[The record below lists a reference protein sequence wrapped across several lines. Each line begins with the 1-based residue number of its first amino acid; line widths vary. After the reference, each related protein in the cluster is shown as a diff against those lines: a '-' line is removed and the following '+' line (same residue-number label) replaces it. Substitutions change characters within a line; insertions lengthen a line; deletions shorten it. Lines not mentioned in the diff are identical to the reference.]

1 MKNTQRLQILS
12 NQEVLAIYD
21 RPIFNDVEQRH
32 YFSLTEIELIFL
44 KLRPVNGKDT
54 SSKLYFIIQLGYFK
68 AKHLFFG
75 FNYNNIEDDV
85 RFIMNVYMP
94 NDTIPTKL
102 PTRKVQVNT
111 HLSILGLF
119 GFRDNSDETNEL
131 IYQKL
136 NLIVQKT
143 VNPIEIFY
151 ELKNTLEKNKI
162 VLPPYSRLQDAI
174 GSALRYEES
183 RIIKIL
189 QDNLTPPVEQSLK
202 KLLEIENSLY
212 KITELKFDAKT
223 FRTQEMQ
230 LELSKLETCQ
240 IIYLF
245 SQKILPI
252 LAISRKNIGYYS
264 DLAKIYTVFRLKRLK
279 AELAYLYL
287 ICYVRKR
294 YEKIVNN
301 LIQGFA
307 YYVDKYNVAS
317 KKYSGDNMPD
327 TNDTINKY
335 RKKAGELI
343 SWYADDNIMKCSGNS
358 IQEKAYAIM
367 AKEDILILSKAL
379 LEDNRNSIATTLIWE
394 YHKNNYRCILL
405 NLRPIFQAID
415 FETSPKLEHLQKA
428 INYLKSIFTQEKKL
442 SDMEFKNIPLQH
454 IYPKSLVNEF
464 FKTNSK
470 NHKIVNIYQY
480 EFYIYNMIRYNLK
493 TGRVFIN
500 NSIDYKNFDE
510 DINTPL
516 TWAKDQENILKKLDN
531 PVLLTPI
538 ENTLLSLENQ
548 LEPLIIHVNK
558 RILSGENKHVK
569 IKYHRDGTKSWTV
582 PYPKRND
589 ETNNPFYDN
598 VEPITISE
606 AFDFVERRFKF
617 IRAFKHIKPHYSKSK
632 QDFLGIKAVILANGT
647 TQGTYEFSKRSNLK
661 YQRLQT
667 IEQNNIRLET
677 LRNAAQIIIDGIT
690 ELPIFSTYNLNNQQH
705 GSVDGKKKK
714 TRIRVLK
721 SRHSPKY
728 FGLDIGVVIMTM
740 NLNNIPF
747 VTNITGAN
755 EHESHFTYSMLMEN
769 LTAIDPAIIS
779 TDTAGTNNV
788 NDFLYYL
795 IGKTHAACY
804 RSTAD
809 KAETISG
816 FKPVS
821 SYDEEFLIRPKTQV
835 NNNLITKK
843 WPDLVP
849 ILVSLLSHETSQDIV
864 VAKLSSH
871 EYKND
876 IKDALW
882 ELNNILKS
890 IHILKYIDDPE
901 YRRNI
906 RTALNRGEAY
916 HQLLDKITGVGIGD
930 FRGMSE
936 LEVEIW
942 NECTRL
948 IALIIIAYNMC
959 ILSELYEIKLAEGDI
974 AAINFLKHISPIA
987 SQHLNVGGLY
997 EFSEDMADISIN
1009 AVVDA
1014 LNKILDASLKKE

>member
-1 MKNTQRLQILS
+1 MKNTQRLQILPE
-12 NQEVLAIYD
+12 QEVLAIYS
-21 RPIFNDVEQRH
+21 RPIFNEVEHRH
-32 YFSLTEIELIFL
+32 YFSLSNKELSL
-44 KLRPVNGKDT
+44 VNLRPTNGKDT
-54 SSKLYFIIQLGYFK
+54 SSKLYFILQLGYFK
-68 AKHLFFG
+68 AKHLFFQ
-75 FNYNNIEDDV
+75 FNYIDVKDDTS
-85 RFIMNVYMP
+85 FILNTYMP
-94 NDTIPTKL
+94 NDIVPTKL
-102 PTRKVQVNT
+102 PTRKVQITTRFNILSLIGFQDNT
-111 HLSILGLF
+111 E
-119 GFRDNSDETNEL
+119 ETNQFIIE
-131 IYQKL
+131 KL
-136 NLIVQKT
+136 NHIVQKT
-143 VNPIEIFY
+143 VNPIEIFH

-183 RIIKIL
+183 RVIKIL

-240 IIYLF
+240 TIYLF

-264 DLAKIYTVFRLKRLK
+264 DLAKIYTIFRLRRLK
-279 AELAYLYL
+279 AGLAYLYL
-287 ICYVRKR
+287 ICYVHKR

-301 LIQGFA
+301 LTQGFA
-307 YYVDKYNVAS
+307 YYVDKYNVAA
-317 KKYSGDNMPD
+317 KKYSTDNMPD
-327 TNDTINKY
+327 TNETINRYK
-335 RKKAGELI
+335 KKAGELI
-343 SWYADDNIMKCSGNS
+343 GWYADDNIMQCSGSS
-358 IQEKAYAIM
+358 IQEKAYTVM
-367 AKEDILILSKAL
+367 AKEDILTLSKAL
-379 LEDNRNSIATTLIWE
+379 LEDNRSSITTLIWE

-405 NLRPIFQAID
+405 NLRPLFQAID
-415 FETSPKLEHLQKA
+415 FETNSKLEPLQKA
-428 INYLKSIFTQEKKL
+428 INYLKSIFKQDKKL
-442 SDMEFKNIPLQH
+442 CDMELKNIPLQH

-470 NHKIVNIYQY
+470 NQKIINIYQY
-480 EFYIYNMIRYNLK
+480 EFYIYNLIRYNLK

-500 NSIDYKNFDE
+500 NSLEYKNFDE
-510 DINTPL
+510 DINISP
-516 TWAKDQENILKKLDN
+516 TWAQDQENILKKLDN
-531 PVLLTPI
+531 PVLLAPI
-538 ENTLLSLENQ
+538 ENTLISLQDQ
-548 LEPLIIHVNK
+548 LEPLIVRVNE

-569 IKYHRDGTKSWTV
+569 VKYHRDGTRSWTV

-617 IRAFKHIKPHYSKSK
+617 IRAFTHIKPHYSKSK

-677 LRNAAQIIIDGIT
+677 LRNAAQIIIDGIS
-690 ELPIFSTYNLNNQQH
+690 ELPIFSGYNLNDQQH

-740 NLNNIPF
+740 NLNHVPF
-747 VTNITGAN
+747 VTNIKGAN

-821 SYDEEFLIRPKTQV
+821 SYDEEYLIKPKTQV
-835 NNNLITKK
+835 NKSLITKK
-843 WPDLVP
+843 WPELVP

-959 ILSELYEIKLAEGDI
+959 ILSELYEIKLAQGDI
-974 AAINFLKHISPIA
+974 AAINFLKYISPIA
-987 SQHLNVGGLY
+987 SQHLNLGGLY

-1009 AVVDA
+1009 EVVDA